1 MKTLLS
7 PTRSCFIHHG
17 VLHLNPNSFI
27 HHLFIHLSKFYH
39 SSFFHQ
45 TFIHLSWFFSIIH
58 ASLIEILFCQLSF
71 VTYSF
76 FSFMSLS
83 TIIQPYFIQKIYSS
97 IPTFIPGVFVNF
109 FHQSF
114 IQNFHSSR
122 ILFICVFHL
131 SNVHLSSIY
140 QLLNFHSYF
149 QFIHGTH
156 MLTISLVDVKL

>member
-1 MKTLLS
+1 MKTHLS
-7 PTRSCFIHHG
+7 PIHSCFIHHG
-17 VLHLNPNSFI
+17 VIHLNPNSFI

-83 TIIQPYFIQKIYSS
+83 TIIQPYFVQK
-97 IPTFIPGVFVNF
+97 FIHPFQLSFQVF
-109 FHQSF
+109 
-114 IQNFHSSR
+114 
-122 ILFICVFHL
+122 
-131 SNVHLSSIY
+131 
-140 QLLNFHSYF
+140 LLNFFINHSSKI
-149 QFIHGTH
+149 FIHLEFYLSVFSICPMFIYH
-156 MLTISLVDVKL
+156 PSINC